1 MWILYASIY
10 GILIGFFTVLRK
22 KATEKSNILF
32 VLAFSSTIG
41 FLLIV
46 WSAGEAFL
54 LNWQNILS
62 IFGKSCA
69 VTLSWVFELYAL
81 KNYYISS
88 LQPISAIKII
98 ISFVA
103 SLLIFGETFIWWKL
117 FGVAIIFVS
126 LILLNLYDRRITK
139 SEHTYIRNF
148 SSVNNILKSTNK
160 YELRNLKGQ
169 ESIGL
174 SLNFNCVQQNLSKR
188 RIKAIIFY
196 VIACICSETSA
207 ILDKLIIDKVSTSQ
221 MQFWFMFFVSVIIW
235 VVFFVLCIKE
245 KKMLVCK
252 ADWKNWAMYVFPVIL
267 IVADRLLF
275 TALSQPDVLV
285 SGVAIIKQLSTIV
298 SVIFGGLLYKEPKL
312 QYKLIYLAFILVGIV
327 IVVI

>member
-22 KATEKSNILF
+22 KATEKSNVLF

-62 IFGKSCA
+62 IFGKSCVVA
-69 VTLSWVFELYAL
+69 LAWIFELFAL
-81 KNYYISS
+81 RNYYISS

-103 SLLIFGETFIWWKL
+103 SLLIFGEPFVWWKL

-126 LILLNLYDRRITK
+126 LILLNVYDSRLIK
-139 SEHTYIRNF
+139 NGQAYIKKFHDLN
-148 SSVNNILKSTNK
+148 SILKSTNR
-160 YELRNLKGQ
+160 YELRNLNEQ
-169 ESIGL
+169 ESMGL
-174 SLNFNCVQQNLSKR
+174 SLNFNGVQQNLNKR
-188 RIKAIIFY
+188 RIKAIIFF
-196 VIACICSETSA
+196 VLACICSETSA
-207 ILDKLIIDKVSTSQ
+207 ILDKLIIDQVSTSQ

-235 VVFFVLCIKE
+235 VAFFVLCIKE

-267 IVADRLLF
+267 IVADRFLF

>member
-22 KATEKSNILF
+22 KATEKSNVLF

-41 FLLIV
+41 FLLVV

-62 IFGKSCA
+62 IFGKSCVVA
-69 VTLSWVFELYAL
+69 LAWIFELFAL
-81 KNYYISS
+81 RNYYISS

-103 SLLIFGETFIWWKL
+103 SLLIFGEPFVWWKL

-126 LILLNLYDRRITK
+126 LILLNVYDSRLIK
-139 SEHTYIRNF
+139 NGQAYIKKFHDLN
-148 SSVNNILKSTNK
+148 SILKSTNR
-160 YELRNLKGQ
+160 YEFRNLNEH
-169 ESIGL
+169 ESMGL
-174 SLNFNCVQQNLSKR
+174 SLNFNGVQQNLNKR
-188 RIKAIIFY
+188 RIKAIIFF
-196 VIACICSETSA
+196 VLACICSETSA
-207 ILDKLIIDKVSTSQ
+207 ILDKLIIDQVSTNQ

-235 VVFFVLCIKE
+235 VAFFVLCIKE

-267 IVADRLLF
+267 IVADRFLF

>member
-10 GILIGFFTVLRK
+10 AILIGFFTVLRK
-22 KATEKSNILF
+22 KATEKSNVLF

-41 FLLIV
+41 FLLVI

-62 IFGKSCA
+62 ILGKSCVVA
-69 VTLSWVFELYAL
+69 MSWIFELLAL

-103 SLLIFGETFIWWKL
+103 SLLIFGEPFIWWKL

-126 LILLNLYDRRITK
+126 LILLNLYDSRLIK
-139 SEHTYIRNF
+139 NGHTYIKNF
-148 SSVNNILKSTNK
+148 TNIYKILKSSNK
-160 YELRNLKGQ
+160 YELQSLKGQ
-169 ESIGL
+169 ESIRL
-174 SLNFNCVQQNLSKR
+174 SLNMNGVQQNLNKR
-188 RIKAIIFY
+188 RIKAIIFF
-196 VIACICSETSA
+196 VLACICSETSA
-207 ILDKLIIDKVSTSQ
+207 ILDKLIIDQVSTNQ

-235 VVFFVLCIKE
+235 VAFFILCLKE
-245 KKMLVCK
+245 KRMLVGK

-267 IVADRLLF
+267 IVADRFLF
-275 TALSQPDVLV
+275 TALSQPEVLV
-285 SGVAIIKQLSTIV
+285 SGVAIIKQLSTVV